1 MPKKWV
7 VNASPLI
14 VLARINHLFLLQ
26 HLAEEIVVPAG
37 VAKEIAQG
45 PEDDPARQWLQS
57 HGQELVREVQ
67 VVPPVVIAWN
77 LGLGESEVLSWA
89 YQNPGYEVVLD
100 DRAARNCALSLN
112 LPVRGTIS
120 VVVLA
125 KKAGHL
131 KEITP
136 ILLQLEQAGFRIGPN
151 IISAAKKLAKED

>member
-7 VNASPLI
+7 VNASPVI

-26 HLAEEIVVPAG
+26 QVAEELVVPAG

-45 PEDDPARQWLQS
+45 PEDDPARQWLQAQ
-57 HGQELVREVQ
+57 GRELVREVQ
-67 VVPPVVIAWN
+67 VVPPVIIAWN

-89 YQNPGYEVVLD
+89 YQNPGYEVILD

-120 VVVLA
+120 LILLA
-125 KKAGHL
+125 KRNGPL

-136 ILLQLEQAGFRIGPN
+136 ILLQLEQAGFRIGTN

>member
-26 HLAEEIVVPAG
+26 HVAEELVVPAG
-37 VAKEIAQG
+37 VAQEIVQG
-45 PEDDPARQWLQS
+45 PEDDPARQWLLS

-67 VVPPVVIAWN
+67 LIPPVVIAWN
-77 LGLGESEVLSWA
+77 LGLGETEVLAWA
-89 YQNPGYEVVLD
+89 YENPGYEVILD

-120 VVVLA
+120 VLLLA
-125 KKAGHL
+125 KRAGHL

-136 ILLQLEQAGFRIGPN
+136 ILLQLEQAGFRIDST
-151 IISAAKKLAKED
+151 IISGAKELAKED

>member
-7 VNASPLI
+7 VKASPLI
-14 VLARINHLFLLQ
+14 VLTRINHLFVLQ
-26 HLAEEIVVPAG
+26 HVAAELVVPAG

-45 PEDDPARQWLQS
+45 PKDDPAKQWLQS
-57 HGQELVREVQ
+57 HGKELVRKVEVI
-67 VVPPVVIAWN
+67 PPVIIAWN
-77 LGLGESEVLSWA
+77 LGLGETEVLAWA
-89 YQNPGYEVVLD
+89 YENPGYEVILD

-120 VVVLA
+120 VLLLA

-136 ILLQLEQAGFRIGPN
+136 MLRQLE
-151 IISAAKKLAKED
+151 

>member
-14 VLARINHLFLLQ
+14 VLARINQLLLLQ
-26 HLAEEIVVPAG
+26 HVAGELVVPAG

-45 PEDDPARQWLQS
+45 PEDDPARQWLMS

-67 VVPPVVIAWN
+67 MIPPLVIAWN
-77 LGLGESEVLSWA
+77 LGLGETEVLAWA
-89 YQNPGYEVVLD
+89 YENPGYEVILD

-112 LPVRGTIS
+112 LPVRGTIG
-120 VVVLA
+120 VLLLA
-125 KKAGHL
+125 KRSGHL

-136 ILLQLEQAGFRIGPN
+136 ILLQLEQAGFRIDST
-151 IISAAKKLAKED
+151 IISVAKKLAKED